1 MTRPVTC
8 PINSVIQGHHSFSF
22 ESWHTELP
30 AQTDAHWTVQLLMGH
45 ATKTLNQG
53 GSVSGSMSWVL
64 FLDTASFGR
73 SKTMIRLANYEGI
86 TRELSD
92 LEACFYWLHRR
103 HSVTSWG
110 SPGSWLTSPLCTW
123 KRWGPAKRALSTL
136 QFNKV
141 CFPALGGLP
150 HIRSETRWGH
160 ARSSDLHDH
169 RPGVTQGQG
178 YISGYVT
185 FSDLVL
191 HLKHGLWG
199 YLFSSSLYLLKK
211 WVGTR
216 IVFLG
221 FNMKS

>member
-8 PINSVIQGHHSFSF
+8 PINSAIRGHHSFSF

-92 LEACFYWLHRR
+92 LEACFYWLHRW
-103 HSVTSWG
+103 HSVTSSG

-136 QFNKV
+136 QFNEV
-141 CFPALGGLP
+141 CFLALGGLP

-160 ARSSDLHDH
+160 ALELRFAWSQARGHPRARLHFRVCH
-169 RPGVTQGQG
+169 LLW
-178 YISGYVT
+178 SGPAPKT
-185 FSDLVL
+185 WAL
-191 HLKHGLWG
+191 GL
-199 YLFSSSLYLLKK
+199 SL
-211 WVGTR
+211 
-216 IVFLG
+216 
-221 FNMKS
+221 